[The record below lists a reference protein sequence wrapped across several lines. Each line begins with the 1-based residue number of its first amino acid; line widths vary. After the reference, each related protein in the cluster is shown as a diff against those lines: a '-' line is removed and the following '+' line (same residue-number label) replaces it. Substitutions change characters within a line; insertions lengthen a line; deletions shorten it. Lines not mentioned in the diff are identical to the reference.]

1 MRPGAITEV
10 KPADSSTSLA
20 PLIDGLPA
28 TEDKIGFLG
37 CGIMA
42 TGLTQA
48 SAVAYYSVTAPTPFR
63 LSFWLELTHLKG
75 APMAMNL
82 IRTGH
87 DVSVWNR
94 TIDKTKALKELGAT
108 VYETKRQI
116 VENCDIVFDL
126 RNIKKQQCLT
136 TP

>member
-1 MRPGAITEV
+1 
-10 KPADSSTSLA
+10 
-20 PLIDGLPA
+20 
-28 TEDKIGFLG
+28 
-37 CGIMA
+37 
-42 TGLTQA
+42 
-48 SAVAYYSVTAPTPFR
+48 
-63 LSFWLELTHLKG
+63 
-75 APMAMNL
+75 MAMNL

-116 VENCDIVFDL
+116 VENCDIVFDQ